1 MTKPALPPISD
12 EIREATKP
20 RLDVRMAPR
29 GEMPD
34 AAVEERARSIGE
46 RWGAATHLVSPS
58 EPPKPQA
65 PLTSVRF
72 DAPAYLDRELAM
84 RAAAEGVT
92 KTYLILQALAGAG
105 FRIEAED
112 LVPDRRRLRK

>member
-1 MTKPALPPISD
+1 M
-12 EIREATKP
+12 
-20 RLDVRMAPR
+20 R
-29 GEMPD
+29 G
-34 AAVEERARSIGE
+34 IGE
-46 RWGAATHLVSPS
+46 RWGAATHLPAPA
-58 EPPKPQA
+58 EPMKSQA

-105 FRIEAED
+105 FRVEPED
-112 LVPDRRRLRK
+112 LVPDRRRLKR